1 MKSGPHIL
9 TFEVTGREAGM
20 TIRAFLREKL
30 QFSGHQISRLKYQ
43 AEGIR
48 VDGEKA
54 YVNHVLS
61 AGETL
66 TIGLTQQVLRR
77 DTEGGRP
84 ARIWEAPAPSLD
96 RFPLQVLY
104 EDEDLL
110 IVDKPAGIVVHPSP
124 GHYNDTLANQAAAHL
139 GAVGKELDIRV
150 TGRLDRET
158 SGIVTFAQNT
168 ETAALIQRQRAE
180 GTLIKTYI
188 ALAEGDFADESGVV
202 DVPLRRKAAG
212 ESGVAD
218 VNGAA
223 DVPLRR
229 KTPDDMRMEAAED
242 GKPAR
247 TFYRVLRRITGPDG
261 QPRTLLACRI
271 EHGRTHQIR
280 VHMAH
285 IGHPLAGDPLYG
297 ATQSH
302 RCVESSRVQ
311 GDSLYGQM
319 HLDSKSE
326 AEPGAE
332 QICAVS
338 KVETPCEPMGLHA
351 WKVTLRQ
358 PFTRALIEVEA
369 PLPVWAARWI
379 SSQDFL
385 EGR

>member
-9 TFEVTGREAGM
+9 TFEMTGREAGI
-20 TIRAFLREKL
+20 TIRAFLREEL

-48 VDGEKA
+48 IDGEKA

-66 TIGLTQQVLRR
+66 TIGLTQQVQRR
-77 DTEGGRP
+77 DTEGGRA

-139 GAVGKELDIRV
+139 GAVGRELDIRV

-158 SGIVTFAQNT
+158 SGIVTFARNT
-168 ETAALIQRQRAE
+168 ETAAMIQRQRAE

-188 ALAEGDFADESGVV
+188 ALAEGAFADESGVV
-202 DVPLRRKAAG
+202 DVPLRRKTADDPRTEAA
-212 ESGVAD
+212 
-218 VNGAA
+218 
-223 DVPLRR
+223 LRK
-229 KTPDDMRMEAAED
+229 KTPDDMRMEAAAD

-247 TFYRVLRRITGPDG
+247 TFYHVLCRITGPDG

-280 VHMAH
+280 VHMAY

-297 ATQSH
+297 ETRARKTEFVQT
-302 RCVESSRVQ
+302 EADAARV
-311 GDSLYGQM
+311 
-319 HLDSKSE
+319 
-326 AEPGAE
+326 
-332 QICAVS
+332 
-338 KVETPCEPMGLHA
+338 EPMGLHA